1 MPGNL
6 HGAMVHYDN
15 SLWEA
20 PFILSGNSKEA
31 DKVTV
36 LDTSV
41 MYALGFLMYVFIRQ
55 QTDLNAAQAGGQTNE
70 KWTNNW
76 LRQPL
81 LSVAFASGMSSVLS
95 VCSLTNKK
103 VSWPLCAALQ

>member
-6 HGAMVHYDN
+6 HSAMAHYDN

-20 PFILSGNSKEA
+20 PFILHWNGKEA

-36 LDTSV
+36 LDAGV
-41 MYALGFLMYVFIRQ
+41 MCAFGILMYAFIRP
-55 QTDLNAAQAGGQTNE
+55 QTDLNAVQAGRQTNNGM
-70 KWTNNW
+70 WINNW

-81 LSVAFASGMSSVLS
+81 LSVTLPRGRLLYLPFAHS
-95 VCSLTNKK
+95 
-103 VSWPLCAALQ
+103 